1 MDSLICK
8 NILVRYPQFSLE
20 LDIAIEK
27 GSLVS
32 IIGPSG
38 CGKSTTLQI
47 ISGLLPTEQG
57 SIILDDKDITTTLVS
72 ERDIALVFQDY
83 ALFPH
88 MNVEDNIAYS
98 LKLKR
103 VKKKIRKEKVEYY
116 LDLVG
121 LSGYEK
127 RKIGSLSGGER
138 QRVAFARA
146 LASDPT
152 LLLLDEPLSALDAK
166 NRKHLRK
173 QIRSIHD
180 KTGITTIYVTHDQEE
195 ALSLSDL
202 IIVMN
207 DGKVEQVGTPQE
219 IYYHP
224 KNLFVAK
231 FMGEGSLLDR
241 SVLQSAYLEIVGEP
255 LGTNFSS
262 CSSFFIRP
270 EVISIVDNNLF
281 SLPTLLPHI
290 LFKEVEI
297 LMSEFIGGRYL
308 IECNWQ
314 GNRLLTYSPH
324 LPKETTLSLYVTT
337 NNLHYFYNE

>member
-1 MDSLICK
+1 MDSLICS

-20 LDIAIEK
+20 LELAIERGK
-27 GSLVS
+27 LVS

-47 ISGLLPTEQG
+47 ISGLLPTQQG
-57 SIILDDKDITTTLVS
+57 SIFLDGNDITSTPVN
-72 ERDIALVFQDY
+72 ERNIALVFQDY

-88 MNVEDNIAYS
+88 MNVSENIAYS

-103 VKKKIRKEKVEYY
+103 VKKKTRKEKVEYY
-116 LDLVG
+116 LRLVE

-127 RKIGSLSGGER
+127 RKIGELSGGER

-166 NRKHLRK
+166 KRKHLRK
-173 QIRSIHD
+173 QIRQIHD
-180 KTGITTIYVTHDQEE
+180 ASGITTIYVTHDQEE

-207 DGKVEQVGTPQE
+207 DGKIEQVGTPQE

-224 KNLFVAK
+224 KNLFVAE
-231 FMGEGSLLDR
+231 FMGEGSLLDC
-241 SVLQSAYLEIVGEP
+241 SVFNNEHLEIVGESSMTP
-255 LGTNFSS
+255 QSS

-270 EVISIVDNNLF
+270 EVISIVENNLF
-281 SLPTLLPHI
+281 SVSSLLPHI
-290 LFKEVEI
+290 IFKEAQIKV
-297 LMSEFIGGRYL
+297 SEFIGGRYL

-314 GNRLLTYSPH
+314 GNRLITYCAQ
-324 LPKETTLSLYVTT
+324 LPKTQSIDLYIATSD
-337 NNLHYFYNE
+337 LHYFYN